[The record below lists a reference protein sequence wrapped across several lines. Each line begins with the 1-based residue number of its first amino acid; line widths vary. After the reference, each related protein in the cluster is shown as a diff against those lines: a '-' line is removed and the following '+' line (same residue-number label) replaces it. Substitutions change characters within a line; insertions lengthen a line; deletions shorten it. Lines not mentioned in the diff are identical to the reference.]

1 MIQVHYS
8 KTLSFIKGFSIG
20 NNSRRLPCDVDE
32 FSKTDFSASCR
43 VRRDTELDTYDNMSA
58 IYEFYIGKDYLDNV
72 QFEIYA
78 YSTQRRSNNVT
89 LDLPVVSQADISVI
103 GWVCYNICAINLSI
117 TAITIRKTSQ
127 GIFVSFTTK
136 MATTTQHIH
145 IMTDILKYIVKLI
158 TEVPVPSHE
167 TERSCIYVYSCYG

>member
-1 MIQVHYS
+1 MVDGFLAIPGENSTVYVLGRSQKVLLTVNMQNIKTTRDVMIQVHYS
-8 KTLSFIKGFSIG
+8 KTLSFIKGFSNG

-103 GWVCYNICAINLSI
+103 G
-117 TAITIRKTSQ
+117 
-127 GIFVSFTTK
+127 
-136 MATTTQHIH
+136 
-145 IMTDILKYIVKLI
+145 
-158 TEVPVPSHE
+158 
-167 TERSCIYVYSCYG
+167 

>member
-1 MIQVHYS
+1 MVDGFLAIPGENSTVYVLGRSQKVLLTVNMQNIKTTRDVMIQVHYS

-103 GWVCYNICAINLSI
+103 G
-117 TAITIRKTSQ
+117 
-127 GIFVSFTTK
+127 
-136 MATTTQHIH
+136 
-145 IMTDILKYIVKLI
+145 
-158 TEVPVPSHE
+158 
-167 TERSCIYVYSCYG
+167 

>member
-1 MIQVHYS
+1 MVDGFLAIPGENRTVYVLGRSQKVLLTVNMQNIKTTRDVMIQVHYS

-103 GWVCYNICAINLSI
+103 G
-117 TAITIRKTSQ
+117 
-127 GIFVSFTTK
+127 
-136 MATTTQHIH
+136 
-145 IMTDILKYIVKLI
+145 
-158 TEVPVPSHE
+158 
-167 TERSCIYVYSCYG
+167 